1 MAESRFKGMSI
12 LMNMRDVGIDRTMK
26 QIKNQFKTL
35 NSEMRRSTTNF
46 QQSEKNMQ
54 SFQTRTKELNKAIDV
69 TENSMKDI
77 SSQLKKMTL
86 EEQRTSVEAEK
97 LRQEYSKQ
105 HRTLQMYQRQ
115 LNSTEQ
121 EMKQFSTSSKQTL
134 FSIEKIN
141 NVLGTMKRQLNI
153 ANMAF
158 QSAEKST
165 SSYKNYLTQLNTV
178 IQKHQN
184 TIRVLESRYQKVV
197 REQGVMSKE
206 ALELKEKILQE
217 KNSLNQLDNQY
228 KKTTAE
234 AKRFSFEQKTLTSSM
249 SEIRQKMTQLSQ
261 SLTVSANKFKMSGQ
275 TAQAYKARI
284 AELNNGMKQQQLIV
298 QNLSRQYDFAKK
310 QYGATSQ
317 EAQELNVKLSE
328 ERVKLKDLNGQ
339 LTQTTQ
345 AHNRLEMEQKQGIS
359 SMAQIRAKMSQFNDT
374 LALSRSNLTRAGQ
387 SVKAYKTHLGTL
399 TTNLSKQRT
408 VLRELSAQY
417 KHVANAQG
425 EDSQEARELSNAIT
439 QQKIKMNEL
448 ENEIDETT
456 ESYKKLANEQKQ
468 AQLLSGSGFGKGVQ
482 AVNKYKD
489 TINNVGSSMRNIGS
503 NMSMYFT
510 LPVVAGF
517 GAAIKTGADFEGQM
531 SRVGAIAGSSK
542 SQLKAMSDQAVELGA
557 KTSLSASEV
566 AKGMEEL
573 AALGMN
579 TNQIMKAMPGVISAA
594 EASGADLAT
603 TATIM
608 ASSLNSFNLKAS
620 DSGHVADLLA
630 TAANDSA
637 ADVQYMGDALKYAGT
652 PAHSLGVTLEDTS
665 AAIEIM
671 SNSGLEGSQ
680 AGTAL
685 RASFIRLANPTKK
698 SQKQLDALGVSL
710 TNSKGEFVGMP
721 QLIGQFKNGLQGM
734 TKEQKLAAVSQVVG
748 TEAASGFLAL
758 IDAGP
763 QKVQKYSDS
772 LKNSNGASKEAAD
785 KMKDNLK
792 GALEQLGGAFES
804 LGITIGT
811 AFAPVLKGLA
821 KVVTFLVEKF
831 SNLPTPLIVLTTVF
845 AGLVAS
851 IGPLLVLTGV
861 LAHSIVGISDAVM
874 LLTATEGGQT
884 FFTKF
889 GANIKGILPKISGLI
904 TKIPLIGS
912 AFTLLSGPIGIA
924 VAAIAAIGVA
934 FVVAYKKSETFRN
947 IVNAVIN
954 PVKNAF
960 IGLWNVIKQ
969 FGAGIKAVFSND
981 TGKGLN
987 IFKKILPDEAA
998 RQFTSTLLMIRGA
1011 YNDFVNF
1018 IKSISTAIGLYFRA
1032 FWKENGASIVAS
1044 FNMIKAGV
1052 TIILTTLYNNI
1063 IKPLLAGIKNA
1074 FSIIFGG
1081 IKQIVINVFTGIRM
1095 VVQGGLNVIRGIIN
1109 IFKGLFTG
1117 DFSLMWQGIKQVFSG
1132 ALSVI
1137 GGILRATLGNM
1148 LVIIKTIGQLM
1159 LNSFHT
1165 IWTIIKNVVVGIVR
1179 GLVLLVKGL
1188 ITGLKNAI
1196 VAIWNGIKAL
1206 SIAIW
1211 TGTKNAVLAII
1222 RGWVSLTRNNF
1233 ALLKAFLSALW
1244 NSIKN
1249 TAIRVWNALKN
1260 GVLTA
1265 IRILNA
1271 SIRKIFAV
1279 LKSWIV
1285 STWTFIKNRVV
1296 NLAKNLGTGVKNT
1309 FNSLWSATKKVF
1321 TSIKNFASR
1330 TWTTIKNKV
1339 VSLAK
1344 GLYTNVRKWLV
1355 TLGRAEIR
1363 IFNSIKNHA
1372 IKIWNSIK
1380 NKVISLAKGLYSSVR
1395 STFNKLWNFTKS
1407 LFTKLRHWLV
1417 NIWRSTKN
1425 KVTDLVKSLWNGVRR
1440 TWNSLKSGTHN
1451 IMAKVS
1457 STLKNTWK
1465 GIKNSVVNTVKTLWS
1480 KVKGTFSNM
1489 RDGLK
1494 NIIGKIKSHIG
1505 GMVKSVK
1512 NGLNKLIKGIN
1523 WVADKIGMPK
1533 IDPIK
1538 FSTGTESTHTQ
1549 SYITNGKL
1557 NQDTMA
1563 TVGDKGKGNGPGGF
1577 RHETIIPP
1585 KGKPFITPAK
1595 DTTMPVAKGTRILN
1609 GAQTHA
1615 MLHQPQYSEG
1625 TIPKFSVGSMLGNAL
1640 SFGKKPKKAKHED
1653 HNDVVTDA
1661 KNKLSDVWKG
1671 TKSGVSNAV
1680 ETGAGWAK
1688 SAGKAVSKAVGDIMD
1703 WVEKPGKL
1711 LDIVLDKFGVN
1722 LDAFGISKAAELPY
1736 NIMKGAFGKI
1746 KKSAKELI
1754 GGWLEDAG
1762 GSGDGSYI
1770 KYLNNITTPYSPN
1783 GPPPGYAFSWPHP
1796 GIDLPY
1802 HYEPIQSTLT
1812 GKAFNKFMAGGW
1824 GKYILVKSGALEAI
1838 YGHLSQSN
1846 IKDGQHVNA
1855 GDKLGISGGKAG
1867 LAASGASTGPHLHY
1881 EMHKNGKPINPVTWL
1896 KQNMGGGKGGSAP
1909 KAGKKWAPQIKQA
1922 LKMNGL
1928 PTSAAYVN
1936 AWARQIDSESS
1947 GDPRAVQGGYVDANT
1962 GGNEAKGLVQ
1972 VAKGTFQ
1979 SMKFPGHGNIFNPL
1993 DNLLAGIH
2001 WAKTRYGS
2009 DMLSVIGHGH
2019 GYATGGLIK
2028 NSGLYNIAEGGYPEW
2043 IIPTDPKKR
2052 SDAMKLLALAA
2063 NDIDKSSTS
2072 GNKRPGNFK
2081 TPNVSG
2087 NDNSELL
2094 LQMIEQQQQQINL
2107 LMEIARS
2114 NKGIENK
2121 DTNVYLDPR
2130 QLNKSNNE
2138 QQALNMKTK
2147 LMGGR

>member
-1 MAESRFKGMSI
+1 
-12 LMNMRDVGIDRTMK
+12 MNMRDVGIDRTMK
-26 QIKNQFKTL
+26 QIRSQFKTL
-35 NSEMRRSTTNF
+35 DTEMRRSNANF
-46 QQSEKNMQ
+46 KNSEKSMQ

-105 HRTLQMYQRQ
+105 HRALQMYQRQ
-115 LNSTEQ
+115 LNSTQ
-121 EMKQFSTSSKQTL
+121 SEMKQFGTTSKQTL
-134 FSIEKIN
+134 FSMEKIN
-141 NVLGTMKRQLNI
+141 TVLGTMKRQLNI

-165 SSYKNYLTQLNTV
+165 TSYKNYLTQLNTV

-249 SEIRQKMTQLSQ
+249 SEIRAKMTQLSQ
-261 SLTVSANKFKMSGQ
+261 SLTISANKFKLSGQ

-298 QNLSRQYDFAKK
+298 QNLSRQYDYAKK

-317 EAQELNVKLSE
+317 EAQQLNAKLTE
-328 ERVKLKDLNGQ
+328 ERVKLKELNGQ

-359 SMAQIRAKMSQFNDT
+359 SMAQIRAKMTQFNDT
-374 LALSRSNLTRAGQ
+374 LALSRSNLSRAGE
-387 SVKAYKTHLGTL
+387 SVKAYKAHLDTL
-399 TTNLSKQRT
+399 SRNLTKQRT

-425 EDSQEARELSNAIT
+425 ENSQEARELASAIT

-448 ENEIDETT
+448 ETEIDETT
-456 ESYKKLANEQKQ
+456 QSYKRLAQEQKQ
-468 AQLLSGSGFGKGVQ
+468 AQYLSGSGFGKGIQ
-482 AVNKYKD
+482 TVNKYKD
-489 TINNVGSSMRNIGS
+489 SINNVGSSMRNVGS

-542 SQLKAMSDQAVELGA
+542 SQLKAMSDQAVDLGA

-594 EASGADLAT
+594 EASGSDLAT

-665 AAIEIM
+665 AAIEVM

-685 RASFIRLANPTKK
+685 RASFIKLAKPSAQ
-698 SQKQLDALGVSL
+698 SQKAIDKLGISL
-710 TNSKGEFVGMP
+710 SNSKGEFVGMP
-721 QLIGQFKNGLQGM
+721 NLIGQFKDALQGM
-734 TKEQKLAAVSQVVG
+734 TKDQKLAYVAQIVG

-763 QKVQKYSDS
+763 AKLKKYSDS

-792 GALEQLGGAFES
+792 GSLEQLGGAFES

-811 AFAPVLKGLA
+811 AFAPVLRGLA
-821 KVVTFLVEKF
+821 KAVTFLVEKF
-831 SNLPTPLIVLTTVF
+831 NNMPTPLIVLTTIFV
-845 AGLVAS
+845 GLGAA
-851 IGPLLVLTGV
+851 IGPLLVLTGI
-861 LAHSIVGISDAVM
+861 LAHSIVGISEAVTV
-874 LLTATEGGQT
+874 LTATEGGQA

-889 GANIKGILPKISGLI
+889 GANIKGILPKIGGLI
-904 TKIPLIGS
+904 TKIPLIGGLMT
-912 AFTLLSGPIGIA
+912 ALTGPVGIA

-934 FVVAYKKSETFRN
+934 FVVAYKKSEKFRN

-960 IGLWNVIKQ
+960 IGLWNIIKQ
-969 FGAGIKAVFSND
+969 FGAGIKAVFSGN
-981 TGKGLN
+981 TGEGLN

-1018 IKSISTAIGLYFRA
+1018 IKSISIAVGAYFKS
-1032 FWKENGASIVAS
+1032 FWKENGDSIIAAFQIVKATVSIVLS
-1044 FNMIKAGV
+1044 
-1052 TIILTTLYNNI
+1052 TLYNAI
-1063 IKPLLAGIKNA
+1063 IKPILGAIKTS
-1074 FSIIFGG
+1074 FSIVFNGL
-1081 IKQIVINVFTGIRM
+1081 KQIVINVFTSIRM

-1132 ALSVI
+1132 ALQVI
-1137 GGILRATLGNM
+1137 AGILRFALGN
-1148 LVIIKTIGQLM
+1148 LVIIAKTLGALLI
-1159 LNSFHT
+1159 NAFRA
-1165 IWTIIKNVVVGIVR
+1165 IWTVIKNVITLSVRVSVTVVKALFTGMKNAVIA
-1179 GLVLLVKGL
+1179 
-1188 ITGLKNAI
+1188 IFTGLKN
-1196 VAIWNGIKAL
+1196 L

-1211 TGTKNAVLAII
+1211 NGFKNGVIAIVRGFVLIAK
-1222 RGWVSLTRNNF
+1222 NNF
-1233 ALLKAFLSALW
+1233 AILRAFLAALW
-1244 NSIKN
+1244 NVIKA
-1249 TAIRVWNALKN
+1249 TAIRIWTALKN
-1260 GVLTA
+1260 GVVA
-1265 IRILNA
+1265 IIRAWIATSKATFNGLKNFLVNLWNFIKNTTLRIWRAIKTGVVNA
-1271 SIRKIFAV
+1271 IKLMSTSVRKTITT
-1279 LKSWIV
+1279 LKAWMISSWN
-1285 STWTFIKNRVV
+1285 FIKNRVV
-1296 NLAKNLGTGVKNT
+1296 ALAKLLYTGVKKAFSSLWSSTKNIFSKLKNWLVNTWRSLKNSVVKLAKSLYSSVKNT
-1309 FNSLWSATKKVF
+1309 FNNLWSSTKNIFSKL
-1321 TSIKNFASR
+1321 KN
-1330 TWTTIKNKV
+1330 
-1339 VSLAK
+1339 
-1344 GLYTNVRKWLV
+1344 
-1355 TLGRAEIR
+1355 
-1363 IFNSIKNHA
+1363 
-1372 IKIWNSIK
+1372 
-1380 NKVISLAKGLYSSVR
+1380 
-1395 STFNKLWNFTKS
+1395 
-1407 LFTKLRHWLV
+1407 WLV
-1417 NIWRSTKN
+1417 NTWRSIKN
-1425 KVTDLVKSLWNGVRR
+1425 KVTDLAKSLWNGVKN
-1440 TWNSLKSGTHN
+1440 TWSKMKSGTHN
-1451 IMAKVS
+1451 TMSKIS
-1457 STLKNTWK
+1457 SGTKSTWR
-1465 GIKNSVVNTVKTLWS
+1465 GMKNSVVDISKALWS
-1480 KVKGTFSNM
+1480 KVRGTFTNM

-1494 NIIGKIKSHIG
+1494 SIIGKIKSHIG
-1505 GMVKSVK
+1505 GMVNSVK
-1512 NGLNKLIKGIN
+1512 NGLNKLIDGVN
-1523 WVADKIGMPK
+1523 WVAGKLDMDKLPK
-1533 IDPIK
+1533 IK

-1549 SYITNGKL
+1549 NYVTNGKL
-1557 NQDTMA
+1557 NRNTLA
-1563 TVGDKGKGNGPGGF
+1563 TVGDKGPGNGPGGF
-1577 RHETIIPP
+1577 RHETVIPP
-1585 KGKPFITPAK
+1585 SGKAFITPST
-1595 DTTMPVAKGTRILN
+1595 DTTIPLTKGTRILN

-1615 MLHQPQYSEG
+1615 MLSSSMV
-1625 TIPKFSVGSMLGNAL
+1625 PKFSIGTKIKEFGANMFDSGKNLVKKGVGRAKDIG
-1640 SFGKKPKKAKHED
+1640 GTVEKKA
-1653 HNDVVTDA
+1653 A
-1661 KNKLSDVWKG
+1661 KTVAKG
-1671 TKSGVSNAV
+1671 IEIGTNVAD
-1680 ETGAGWAK
+1680 TA
-1688 SAGKAVSKAVGDIMD
+1688 KAVSSTVIKGIGDVFD
-1703 WVEKPGKL
+1703 YVSHPGKL
-1711 LDIVLDKFGVN
+1711 V
-1722 LDAFGISKAAELPY
+1722 SKIFEKVGFNFDFLKGAELPY
-1736 NIMKGAFGKI
+1736 MLMQGAYKKLKEGVKSLFSGWLSDAGGGDGSSFTHFPITTGYYPRGGAPGYGFNSGAHFGIDYGAPYGTTINATNDGVVKGIHNFGGGLVARLLTGQFTLFFMHLSKILKEGKI
-1746 KKSAKELI
+1746 KAGEPMAKT
-1754 GGWLEDAG
+1754 GN
-1762 GSGDGSYI
+1762 SGHW
-1770 KYLNNITTPYSPN
+1770 T
-1783 GPPPGYAFSWPHP
+1783 
-1796 GIDLPY
+1796 
-1802 HYEPIQSTLT
+1802 
-1812 GKAFNKFMAGGW
+1812 
-1824 GKYILVKSGALEAI
+1824 
-1838 YGHLSQSN
+1838 
-1846 IKDGQHVNA
+1846 
-1855 GDKLGISGGKAG
+1855 
-1867 LAASGASTGPHLHY
+1867 TGPHLHFQV
-1881 EMHKNGKPINPVTWL
+1881 EKGRHDTITNANTVDPAKWL
-1896 KQNMGGGKGGSAP
+1896 AGHGGGGGSAP
-1909 KAGKKWAPQIKQA
+1909 KAGIKWAPQIKQA
-1922 LKMNGL
+1922 LRMNGL
-1928 PTSAAYVN
+1928 PTSSAYVN

-1947 GDPRAVQGGYVDANT
+1947 GNPRAVQGGYVDANT

-1972 VAKGTFQ
+1972 VAKRTFQ
-1979 SMKFPGHGNIFNPL
+1979 SMKFPGHGNVFNPL

-2001 WAKTRYGS
+2001 WAKVRYGKS
-2009 DMLSVIGHGH
+2009 GMLSVIGHGH

-2028 NSGLYNIAEGGYPEW
+2028 NAGWYNIAEGGYPEW
-2043 IIPTDPKKR
+2043 IIPTDPNR
-2052 SDAMKLLALAA
+2052 RTDAMKLLALAA
-2063 NDIDKSSTS
+2063 HDIDKGKSK
-2072 GNKRPGNFK
+2072 GNKRPNNLK
-2081 TPNVSG
+2081 VPNNASG
-2087 NDNSELL
+2087 DNTDLL

-2121 DTNVYLDPR
+2121 DTNVYLNPR
-2130 QLNKSNNE
+2130 ELNKSNNE